1 MAITLNKTPE
11 NRFNPITIPTEFSV
25 SSTNVNQPNFKYVCD
40 LYIDGES
47 GYYRMKQSPHPV
59 NGYTVFDVSGIMK
72 SFITSDAPKTATSV
86 EFQHASNS
94 YRQFTCKFGEE
105 YGQSSAIIVYPNLQN
120 LTTNYYGVVNAS
132 LDFDEW
138 ANGYLDFDGSYTV
151 LNSSKKF
158 LTNSPTTQN
167 VYSSTRSY
175 LYFLNNT
182 AAVNAASYVEY
193 KGYDTGNNLT
203 AQMQFDTSF
212 DENKRI
218 QYVGA
223 GYKNIELVDG
233 TELNFSQGAGALP
246 FFTAQIV
253 VKYTVQLFDSLG
265 QPVSELRT
273 FNVAEDCN
281 IGDTYQ
287 LIFQNKLGGY
297 DTFTFRSFAD
307 KSYSVTTKD
316 NFKKRLGAWN
326 GTDYEYE
333 SYQRGTTQYNTIYKD
348 KVLIKSDWISEE
360 ESEWLHEL
368 ITSPDVY
375 MVFGSREQLMPINI
389 IDSEYQVKKYNKDQL
404 FNLQLTIEKSFN
416 RYRQQF

>member
-1 MAITLNKTPE
+1 MAITVNKTPE

-72 SFITSDAPKTATSV
+72 SFITSDAPKTATSI

-120 LTTNYYGVVNAS
+120 LTTNYYGVINAS

-138 ANGYLDFDGSYTV
+138 AGAFRTMDDYTV
-151 LNSSKKF
+151 LNTSKKF

-167 VYSSTRSY
+167 VYPSTRSY

-182 AAVNAASYVEY
+182 ASSNAASYVKY
-193 KGYDTGNNLT
+193 TGYDQ
-203 AQMQFDTSF
+203 ASISVEIKIDTTF
-212 DENKRI
+212 NETKRI

-223 GYKNIELVDG
+223 GYENIELLDG
-233 TELNFSQGAGALP
+233 TEPGYNNITGNIP
-246 FFTAQIV
+246 FFTAQTV
-253 VKYTVQLFDSLG
+253 ERYTIQLFDSSD
-265 QPVSELRT
+265 QPISELRT
-273 FNVAEDCN
+273 FIISEDCN

-297 DTFTFRSFAD
+297 DSFTFRSFAD